1 MSASAEHTFCANN
14 LEVVNLIARLQITN
28 SPTYP
33 DNCRW
38 AHDNHERGAFV
49 VWDVLQKNKGMV
61 RQRSLGTLIKRL
73 KLLSRQSLILIEC
86 FQEDLVRPHGRVS
99 FAGEYANKVCKYS
112 FLYCPSN
119 V

>member
-1 MSASAEHTFCANN
+1 MCYFSQGQKVVGANIDVFSMSASAEHTFCANN
-14 LEVVNLIARLQITN
+14 LLVVNLIARLQITN

-61 RQRSLGTLIKRL
+61 RQTTLGMLFETIIS
-73 KLLSRQSLILIEC
+73 KLP
-86 FQEDLVRPHGRVS
+86 F
-99 FAGEYANKVCKYS
+99 
-112 FLYCPSN
+112 SN
-119 V
+119 

>member
-1 MSASAEHTFCANN
+1 MG
-14 LEVVNLIARLQITN
+14 VNLIARLQITN

-61 RQRSLGTLIKRL
+61 RQTPLGMLFETIISHSL
-73 KLLSRQSLILIEC
+73 SLIEC

-99 FAGEYANKVCKYS
+99 FAGEYANKVCKVLLS
-112 FLYCPSN
+112 LLFLLMFERRLVPI
-119 V
+119 

>member
-14 LEVVNLIARLQITN
+14 LLVVNLIARLQITN

-33 DNCRW
+33 DICRW

-61 RQRSLGTLIKRL
+61 RETSPGMLFRSLNYYLDTPFSVIG
-73 KLLSRQSLILIEC
+73 C

-99 FAGEYANKVCKYS
+99 FAGEYANKVCKNS
-112 FLYCPSN
+112 FLYCHCPF
-119 V
+119 